1 MEKSPASQ
9 TMWAPVTPLPG
20 HSKYRVGLLLK
31 SVVSECAPT
40 TMCTCVGC
48 ICMCAM
54 CLGEYMC
61 SLYMH
66 AGAQACAHMSR
77 CIHV

>member
-1 MEKSPASQ
+1 MEKSPASHPV
-9 TMWAPVTPLPG
+9 WALVIPLPG

-40 TMCTCVGC
+40 TACTCVGF

-54 CLGEYMC
+54 CLGEYVC
-61 SLYMH
+61 SM
-66 AGAQACAHMSR
+66 
-77 CIHV
+77 